1 MVAALPTREDLFQ
14 VGAGEVF
21 SRGQNRPPRARIS
34 PEAVFTPGTDI
45 NIVLAACSAMG
56 DETLRHL
63 ALRIAA
69 LYLDS
74 AEGEDL
80 DRLVADRFS
89 PTIVRKQS
97 ASAVVDLEFR
107 RSIPPSP
114 GGIVTL
120 DVGSKFRTSGGT
132 EYELTE
138 AAAFPLNSSG
148 PILARAKASLSGTG
162 GNADAGQIVQFSQS
176 PPDLAIVVTNPEPA
190 SGGTDVEKD
199 ASLRERARQFFVT
212 ARRATLPAIEAGALS
227 VDGIVA
233 ATAEEIIGLD
243 GLPTG
248 QVRVFVSD
256 ELGRSNQVLTEAVKL
271 ALREYRAGGI
281 IVPVLT
287 TRPRLE
293 PIEYRI
299 AFRSGTDTRAAV
311 AQLKALTVSAVN
323 VLFPKEA
330 LQRSLLFALAR
341 SIPGAIV
348 GDDAVQLPAGDVQPA
363 DQEVIK
369 TSLDLVL
376 VNGL

>member
-21 SRGQNRPPRARIS
+21 SRGANRPPRSRIS

-56 DETLRHL
+56 DEALRHL

-74 AEGEDL
+74 AEDEDL

-89 PTIVRKQS
+89 PEIVRKQS
-97 ASAVVDLEFR
+97 APAVVPLSFTR
-107 RSIPPSP
+107 PIPPSS
-114 GGIVTL
+114 GAGVTL
-120 DVGSKFRTSGGT
+120 DVGTKVRTGGGV
-132 EYELTE
+132 EFELTQ
-138 AAAFPLNSSG
+138 AAAFPVNSTG
-148 PILARAKASLSGTG
+148 PIVAAAQAVLSGTG
-162 GNADAGQIVQFSQS
+162 GNVDEGTIVQFSQA
-176 PPDLAIVVTNPEPA
+176 PTDPTIQVTNLEPA
-190 SGGTDVEKD
+190 SGGADVESN
-199 ASLRERARQFFVT
+199 ASLRERARAFFNT
-212 ARRATLPAIEAGALS
+212 ARRATLPAIEAGALT
-227 VDGIVA
+227 VDGVTA
-233 ATAEEIIGLD
+233 ATAEEVLGPD

-248 QVRVFVSD
+248 DVVLYIAD
-256 ELGRSNQVLTEAVKL
+256 DLGRSNGVLTDAVTQ

-281 IVPVLT
+281 VVPVLT
-287 TRPRLE
+287 TRPRNEAIAYQL
-293 PIEYRI
+293 
-299 AFRSGTDTRAAV
+299 AFRSGTDTRAAIQ
-311 AQLKALTVSAVN
+311 QLKAITVAAVN
-323 VLFPKEA
+323 SLFPQEP

-348 GDDAVQLPAGDVQPA
+348 TEAAVQLPAGDIQPG

-369 TSLDLVL
+369 TSLDLVT

>member
-21 SRGQNRPPRARIS
+21 SRGQNRPPRSRIS
-34 PEAVFTPGTDI
+34 PQAVFTPGTDI
-45 NIVLAACSAMG
+45 NIILAACSAMG
-56 DETLRHL
+56 DESLRHL

-89 PTIVRKQS
+89 PTIVRKQ
-97 ASAVVDLEFR
+97 AAAAVTVLSFS
-107 RSIPPSP
+107 RSIPPSS
-114 GGIVTL
+114 GAVVTY
-120 DVGSKFRTSGGT
+120 DVGRKFTTGAGT
-132 EYELTE
+132 EFELTE

-148 PILARAKASLSGTG
+148 PITAAAKAVLSGTG
-162 GNADAGQIVQFSQS
+162 GNADADQIVQFSLPS
-176 PPDLAIVVTNPEPA
+176 SDPTVLVTNPEPA
-190 SGGTDVEKD
+190 SGGTNVETD

-233 ATAEEIIGLD
+233 ATAEEVIGLD
-243 GLPTG
+243 GLQTG
-248 QVRVFVSD
+248 EVRLFVAD
-256 ELGRSNQVLTEAVKL
+256 ELGRSNQVLTEAVAL
-271 ALREYRAGGI
+271 ALREFRAGGI

-293 PIEYRI
+293 SIEYRI
-299 AFRSGTDTRAAV
+299 SFRSGTDTRAAV
-311 AQLKALTVSAVN
+311 AQLKALTVAAVN
-323 VLFPKEA
+323 VLFPREA

-348 GDDAVQLPAGDVQPA
+348 GEDAVQLPAGDVQPA

-369 TSLDLVL
+369 TSLDRIL

>member
-21 SRGQNRPPRARIS
+21 SRGQNRPPRSRIS
-34 PEAVFTPGTDI
+34 PQAVFTPGTDI
-45 NIVLAACSAMG
+45 NIILAACSAMG

-89 PTIVRKQS
+89 PEIVRKQS
-97 ASAVVDLEFR
+97 AAAVVPLSFSR
-107 RSIPPSP
+107 PIPPSA
-114 GGIVTL
+114 GAIVTL
-120 DVGSKFRTSGGT
+120 DVGTKVRTNGGT
-132 EYELTE
+132 EYELTQ
-138 AAAFPLNSSG
+138 AVAFPLNSSG
-148 PILARAKASLSGTG
+148 PITTQAKAVLSGTG
-162 GNADAGQIVQFSQS
+162 GNVDEGAIVQFSQT
-176 PPDLAIVVTNPEPA
+176 PTDPTVVVTNPEPA
-190 SGGTDVEKD
+190 SGGTDVESD

-233 ATAEEIIGLD
+233 ATAEEVIGLD
-243 GLPTG
+243 GLQTG
-248 QVRVFVSD
+248 EVRLFVTD
-256 ELGRSNQVLTEAVKL
+256 ELGRSNQVLTDAVKL

-287 TRPRLE
+287 TRPRYE
-293 PIEYRI
+293 AIEYRI
-299 AFRSGTDTRAAV
+299 AFRSGTDTRAAT
-311 AQLKALTVSAVN
+311 AQLKALTVAAVN
-323 VLFPKEA
+323 VLFPKEK

-348 GDDAVQLPAGDVQPA
+348 GDDAIQLPTGDVVPA